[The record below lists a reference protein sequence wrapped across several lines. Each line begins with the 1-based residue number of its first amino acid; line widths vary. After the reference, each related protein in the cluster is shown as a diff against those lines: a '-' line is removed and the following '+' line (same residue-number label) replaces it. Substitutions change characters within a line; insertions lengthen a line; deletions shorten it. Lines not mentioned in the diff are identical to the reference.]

1 MYTITA
7 RHTAQK
13 IAIATTTMVV
23 ILNGDSKIRKEQKYL
38 RMKEMPR
45 TITIYLM
52 KILSLFVPLEN
63 NNNNSDNNSK
73 PPCDNEA
80 SPNRDMRV

>member
-1 MYTITA
+1 
-7 RHTAQK
+7 
-13 IAIATTTMVV
+13 
-23 ILNGDSKIRKEQKYL
+23 
-38 RMKEMPR
+38 MKEMPW
-45 TITIYLM
+45 TTTIYLM

-80 SPNRDMRV
+80 SPNRDMRVWV